1 MECQAKRLKHRCF
14 PVEFAKFL
22 KTEVYERPILKP
34 AVSPGVS
41 FFISYTCGSNW
52 YLAQQTF
59 VLMKTSWRC
68 LSSSSSEDV
77 LIKTNMFALALRLQ
91 KTSSRRLGQGQY
103 IRLGHTSSR
112 RLQDVFK
119 TSSRRLAKTSSR
131 HLQDVFKTSCKDI
144 FKTFSRRIIRLNCLP
159 RSHFWVIYGQ
169 CRKFES
175 VIKISQVLA

>member
-1 MECQAKRLKHRCF
+1 MVFSSLGGMQLQLPVSWPAQASANLGNIHF
-14 PVEFAKFL
+14 DED
-22 KTEVYERPILKP
+22 
-34 AVSPGVS
+34 
-41 FFISYTCGSNW
+41 
-52 YLAQQTF
+52 
-59 VLMKTSWRC
+59 VLETSWRRI
-68 LSSSSSEDV
+68 SSSSSEDV
-77 LIKTNMFALALRLQ
+77 LIKTNIFVLA
-91 KTSSRRLGQGQY
+91 
-103 IRLGHTSSR
+103 I

-119 TSSRRLAKTSSR
+119 TSCQDVFKTFSRRLQDVLQKRLQDIFKTSSRRLQNVFKTSWKTSSR